1 MSSHSPVADQFELS
15 AELIEATQSQEG
27 AARDAALGAVARR
40 LLESPQGGFFSA
52 DIDSGHE
59 IKQEVTHDGACFGHF
74 ALAGRPGGYGVAER
88 ERLAAL
94 AQLTGRLLQMHENN
108 RSLSGELGR
117 FEVLANR
124 QAQILDQVND
134 AIINL
139 DLHGRITDWNKT
151 AERLLGYSADEA
163 IGQNISI
170 LQVADDADDVIG
182 EIVPMQIEDLLLEQ
196 CGSEIELRRRKKS
209 GAVFWA
215 SQNLSLVR
223 DSAGVPSGM
232 ICTLT
237 DISTRFEAA
246 QNHLLNTRMFDL
258 SDEGI
263 YVTDAEERIISVNQ
277 ALLRITGYTLAEV
290 IGKTPRMFDSDLHDE
305 FFHQCR
311 MEAIRGGGSWH
322 GEIWERRKNGEVY
335 PKWASISTMKDA
347 RGRITHYFSI
357 FCDITE
363 RKRNEE
369 RINYLAYYDAL
380 TGLPNRTL
388 FQKLV
393 EQALIEA
400 QRNQMQGALLFID
413 LNRFKPINDSLGHDV
428 GDRLLLQVG
437 QRFRAALRDA
447 DVVARIGG
455 DEFVVGL
462 FDITRRD
469 HASNVAQKLL
479 AALETSFLID
489 GNELRI
495 GASIGISVYPDDSL
509 DAVTLLRYADVA
521 MYRAKQNKQS
531 CYTFFSHEMNQYAVD
546 RLRIEAGLRR
556 ALDRGELLLHYQP
569 KMNIATGRIV
579 GAEALVRWAHP
590 DRLISPSEFIPI
602 AEESGLIVGIGE
614 WVLEEVCKQT
624 HAWKQGG
631 MLPLKIAVNISARQF
646 TSKLPSSIATLL
658 ERYEIAAEWLEL
670 ELTESMLMHNT
681 EGVIKMMDDLNAI
694 GITLS
699 LDDFGTGYS
708 SLSYLK
714 RFPIDTLKIDRSFIT
729 GTPES
734 SDDCA
739 ITGAITSMAKQL
751 ELKVIAEGVE
761 TQAQLDFLTFLE
773 CDEIQGFLFSKPLP
787 AEEFLALM
795 QAESAGHAKK
805 AEAAAAAG

>member
-1 MSSHSPVADQFELS
+1 MSSHSHAVGSFEVS
-15 AELIEATQSQEG
+15 AELIEATQIQQG
-27 AARDAALGAVARR
+27 AARDATLSAVARH
-40 LLESPQGGFFSA
+40 LLESPRGGFFPT
-52 DIDSGHE
+52 DIDSDSGHE
-59 IKQEVTHDGACFGHF
+59 IKQAVTHGGTLFGFF
-74 ALAGRPGGYGVAER
+74 ALAGRAGGYDAAER
-88 ERLAAL
+88 ERLATL
-94 AQLTGRLLQMHENN
+94 AHLTGRLLHMHENN
-108 RSLSGELGR
+108 RNISGEFDRHEALI
-117 FEVLANR
+117 NC
-124 QAQILDQVND
+124 QTQILDQVND
-134 AIINL
+134 SVINL
-139 DLHGRITDWNKT
+139 DLHGNITGWNK
-151 AERLLGYSADEA
+151 AAARQFSYSADEA
-163 IGQNISI
+163 VGRHISF
-170 LQVADDADDVIG
+170 LCAEDDDGITDEAAPRRIDDI
-182 EIVPMQIEDLLLEQ
+182 LLEQ
-196 CGSEIELRRRKKS
+196 CCNEIDLRWRKKS
-209 GAVFWA
+209 GSTFWA
-215 SQNLSLVR
+215 CLTLSPVL
-223 DSAGVPSGM
+223 DSTGNPNGL

-237 DISTRFEAA
+237 DISARIEAA

-263 YVTDAEERIISVNQ
+263 YVADAEERIISVNQ

-290 IGKTPRMFDSDLHDE
+290 IGKTPHIFDSDLHDE

-335 PKWASISTMKDA
+335 PIWASVSTMKDA

-357 FCDITE
+357 FSDITE

-400 QRNQMQGALLFID
+400 QRSQMQGALLFID

-428 GDRLLLQVG
+428 GDRLLQQVG

-447 DVVARIGG
+447 DVVARVGG

-462 FDITRRD
+462 FDIARRE

-479 AALETSFLID
+479 SELESSFLID
-489 GNELRI
+489 GNELSI
-495 GASIGISVYPDDSL
+495 GASIGISVYPADSI
-509 DAVTLLRYADVA
+509 DAVTLVRYADVA

-531 CYTFFSHEMNQYAVD
+531 GYTFFSHEMNQYAVD

-556 ALDRGELLLHYQP
+556 ALERGELLLHYQP
-569 KMNIATGRIV
+569 KLDIATGRIV
-579 GAEALVRWAHP
+579 GAEALVRWRHP
-590 DRLISPSEFIPI
+590 DRIVSPGEFIPI
-602 AEESGLIVGIGE
+602 AEESGLIVGIGD

-624 HAWKQGG
+624 HAWKQLG
-631 MLPLKIAVNISARQF
+631 MAPMKIAVNISARQF

-658 ERYEIAAEWLEL
+658 DRHDIDADWLEL

-681 EGVIKMMDDLNAI
+681 DGVITMMDELNTLGLA
-694 GITLS
+694 LS

-729 GTPES
+729 GIPEN

-751 ELKVIAEGVE
+751 KLKVIAEGVE

-773 CDEIQGFLFSKPLP
+773 CDEIQGFLFAKPLP
-787 AEEFLALM
+787 ADEFLALV
-795 QAESAGHAKK
+795 QAGDQASAA
-805 AEAAAAAG
+805 